1 MCLSNGLKKGYHQN
15 SIYPPSYSGGFLILL
30 YLYIMTEK
38 ALKKILTMTV
48 MKEFPEIDDINV
60 VKDGD
65 DYDEQPMKQ
74 YTVWVGIY
82 PPDLSK
88 INSGDVREKIKEFS
102 SYVLNSRNEK
112 IRVLYYN
119 PKEFS

>member
-1 MCLSNGLKKGYHQN
+1 MLMFN
-15 SIYPPSYSGGFLILL
+15 SPVFLL

-65 DYDEQPMKQ
+65 DYDEQPM
-74 YTVWVGIY
+74 
-82 PPDLSK
+82 
-88 INSGDVREKIKEFS
+88 R
-102 SYVLNSRNEK
+102 
-112 IRVLYYN
+112 
-119 PKEFS
+119 

>member
-1 MCLSNGLKKGYHQN
+1 
-15 SIYPPSYSGGFLILL
+15 
-30 YLYIMTEK
+30 MTEK

-48 MKEFPEIDDINV
+48 MKEFPEINDINV

-102 SYVLNSRNEK
+102 SYVLNSKNEK

>member
-1 MCLSNGLKKGYHQN
+1 
-15 SIYPPSYSGGFLILL
+15 
-30 YLYIMTEK
+30 
-38 ALKKILTMTV
+38 

-65 DYDEQPMKQ
+65 DYDEQPMRQ
-74 YTVWVGIY
+74 YTVWVGVR
-82 PPDLSK
+82 SGEFKK

-102 SYVLNSRNEK
+102 SYVLNSKNEK